1 LTYAY
6 LNNKVFTSTVTF
18 IITYNGKTSLFDYTD
33 NNRLSI
39 INNITMILTL
49 SNKFNFSGG
58 SESTTVAATTT
69 VGVVGPV
76 DNGESVILK
85 PVFSFQCSAEGLYPH
100 SSDCAKFWLCEEDGK
115 ELEPQLY
122 ICPEDYLVSF
132 RSQVKFSL

>member
-1 LTYAY
+1 ML
-6 LNNKVFTSTVTF
+6 
-18 IITYNGKTSLFDYTD
+18 
-33 NNRLSI
+33 
-39 INNITMILTL
+39 
-49 SNKFNFSGG
+49 NFSGG
-58 SESTTVAATTT
+58 SESTTVAAATT

-132 RSQVKFSL
+132 RSQVKFSLLNIKLNAMQIKIIQSRRDEK